1 MSSACLAIDTDLFAI
16 DISQCDG
23 NLIELTEQVSLH
35 DLSSRSLAKDLAVF
49 KGNNFIRILAG
60 HVDIVEDDD
69 NGFTE
74 FLHQS
79 LENLHHA
86 DTLLNIEIVKWFVQ
100 QDKVC
105 ILGQYHGDKDT
116 LELSTRQAI
125 DVAVF

>member
-1 MSSACLAIDTDLFAI
+1 MLLAIDTDLFAI
-16 DISQCDG
+16 DISQRDR
-23 NLIELTEQVSLH
+23 NLIKLTEQVSLH
-35 DLSSRSLAKDLAVF
+35 DLICGSLAKDLTVLE
-49 KGNNFIRILAG
+49 GDNFICILTG

-69 NGFTE
+69 NGLSE

-86 DTLLNIEIVKWFVQ
+86 DALLDIEIVEWFVQ

-105 ILGQYHGDKDT
+105 ILGQYHSDKDP
-116 LELSTRQAI
+116 LELASRQAI